1 MHEMTE
7 RVFLITGAAGYLGR
21 RLVAAA
27 GSKGRVVAAG
37 HRSTAGLPC
46 DANAAV
52 DVMDRSSVLR
62 LMREVRPTEVI
73 HAAAVNPGQ
82 GGADLMWRVNVDGS
96 RHVAEACADVGARLV
111 AISTDIVHDGR
122 LGPYADDAPAKPINP
137 YGRSKAAG
145 ELVVRALNPAA
156 AIVRTSLMYGLDA
169 IDRGTAGFA
178 DRLARGE
185 PLILFSD
192 VLRSPIE
199 VDTLANAVVRLAAS
213 DYAGYLNVAGRQAVS
228 RDAFGRAMLRYWR
241 VPTGDRVRT
250 GRAAEVS
257 DTIPLDLRLSV
268 HRAEELLGIR
278 LPGVDET
285 LAAARSRGHR
295 PADR

>member
-1 MHEMTE
+1 MTG

-21 RLVAAA
+21 RLVVAARRH
-27 GSKGRVVAAG
+27 GRVVAG
-37 HRSTAGLPC
+37 THRSTAGLPR
-46 DANAAV
+46 DSTAVV
-52 DVMDRSSVLR
+52 DVTDRSSVLR
-62 LMREVRPTEVI
+62 LVHEVHPTDVI

-82 GGADLMWRVNVDGS
+82 GDADLMWRVNVDGS
-96 RHVAEACADVGARLV
+96 RHIAEACTAVGARLV

-122 LGPYADDAPAKPINP
+122 QGPYADDAAANPINP

-145 ELVVRALNPAA
+145 ELVVRALDPAA

-185 PLILFSD
+185 SLILFSD

-199 VDTLANAVVRLAAS
+199 VDTLADAVIRLAAS
-213 DYAGYLNVAGRQAVS
+213 DHAGYLNVAGRQALS

-241 VPTGDRVRT
+241 VPSSDRVET
-250 GRAAEVS
+250 GRAAEMS
-257 DTIPLDLRLSV
+257 DTIPLDLRLAV
-268 HRAEELLGIR
+268 DRAEELLGIR

-285 LAAARSRGHR
+285 LAAARSREYR
-295 PADR
+295 PGDG